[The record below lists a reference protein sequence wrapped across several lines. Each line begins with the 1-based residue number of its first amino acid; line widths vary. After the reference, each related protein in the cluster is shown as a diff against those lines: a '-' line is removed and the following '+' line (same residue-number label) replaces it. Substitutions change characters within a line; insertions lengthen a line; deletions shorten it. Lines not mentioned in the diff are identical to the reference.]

1 MLGVAGLVVLS
12 GGLWVLWFFRVPSE
26 ESSGRV
32 QGADV
37 VLALVATTAIGIG
50 TMMVGA
56 GLIDL
61 FY

>member
-1 MLGVAGLVVLS
+1 
-12 GGLWVLWFFRVPSE
+12 LWVFRVPSE